1 MRCMTAIDGDQYR
14 KFVRSFD
21 SALKKTIV
29 LEQHILMAKLF
40 KLENDFKQILLE
52 TEKGRSMYD
61 KFITYILETKG
72 NLLDSRLY
80 FRERQHQ
87 FAEKVYPAIRRK
99 SAEGLHELRIN
110 IYFINWVLENYPH
123 KPRKELY
130 IIAEEVNKLRQKMLE
145 DNLPSVVHSVRVFCN
160 RCLFSHLDY
169 MDFIQNASIGFLSAV
184 DQYEP
189 PYQKN
194 FGSVVTSRMKESM
207 MEDHNS
213 TLLFVEQQN
222 RRILY
227 RIRKVQQKMGLV
239 EEELISEFGRVRKF
253 VHESFEKKTDDE
265 IKDIMGVM
273 NMTSFYDIHAKDE
286 SVEGTALGDNNPEQL
301 MIQTNTSNALINA
314 VEHLTLFEKKL
325 LLLKFGN
332 LDFLT

>member
-1 MRCMTAIDGDQYR
+1 MRFTSAVDGNHYR

-21 SALKKTIV
+21 LALKRVEITD
-29 LEQHILMAKLF
+29 QHLLMAKLF

-52 TEKGRSMYD
+52 TEKGRGMYD
-61 KFITYILETKG
+61 KFIIHILEEKQ

-80 FRERQHQ
+80 FRERQHM
-87 FAEKVYPAIRRK
+87 FADKIYPAIRVR
-99 SAEGLHELRIN
+99 SASKLHAFRIN

-123 KPRKELY
+123 KGRKDLY
-130 IIAEEVNKLRQKMLE
+130 SIADVVNKIRQQMLE
-145 DNLPSVVHSVRVFCN
+145 ENLPSVVHSVRVFCN
-160 RCLFSHLDY
+160 KCHYSHLDY

-189 PYQKN
+189 PYKKN

-213 TLLFVEQQN
+213 TLLHVEQQN

-227 RIRKVQQKMGLV
+227 RIRKAQQKLGLV
-239 EEELISEFGRVRKF
+239 EEELVSEFGRVRKY
-253 VHESFEKKTDDE
+253 VHESFEKKTDTE
-265 IKDIMGVM
+265 IKNVMSVM
-273 NMTSFYDIHAKDE
+273 NMTNFHDVHSKDE
-286 SVEGTALGDNNPEQL
+286 SVEGIMLGENNPEQL
-301 MIQTNTSNALINA
+301 MIQTNTSNALIHS
-314 VEHLTLFEKKL
+314 VEGLTLFEKKL